1 MCKSGIVGSTIQVGH
16 YFINHCIWHNLSY
29 QKYSAQRGTRTHDPQ
44 MPEYLS
50 NIKVWCSTD
59 WASRAH
65 VLCYVTHISI
75 VTCVSFC
82 LCIICIT
89 LCLWQTQLMNQGLDL
104 LKKIFVYILVLNEL
118 TFNTHMLFKCCLT
131 SLIWWCVVICMWLET
146 LCSLT
151 G

>member
-29 QKYSAQRGTRTHDPQ
+29 QKYSAQRGTRTHDLQ

-50 NIKVWCSTD
+50 NIKVWCSSD

-65 VLCYVTHISI
+65 VSSYVTHISI

-82 LCIICIT
+82 LCLKYIA
-89 LCLWQTQLMNQGLDL
+89 LCLYTMKQCKQNDECN
-104 LKKIFVYILVLNEL
+104 KKVPTWCYTLNIPSTIIKRE
-118 TFNTHMLFKCCLT
+118 NNCLPR
-131 SLIWWCVVICMWLET
+131 I
-146 LCSLT
+146 
-151 G
+151 